1 MEEHNLNWP
10 QILDHTYSILIL
22 GGSGSGKTNAL
33 LNLTKQQNYDDYNII
48 DNIIDTIIDDKI
60 GYEKLQYDIN
70 REATKISA
78 LSSSKID
85 KYGYLTGDE
94 ILPLCQSRMIEQ
106 VTFSCSPSR
115 KTLEKTIEDQGRKQ
129 VEALKVLKPIKQKL
143 SIKDVILED
152 RLNEETKNETE

>member
-48 DNIIDTIIDDKI
+48 DNIIDTIIDDNI

-70 REATKISA
+70 REATKNIS
-78 LSSSKID
+78 I
-85 KYGYLTGDE
+85 
-94 ILPLCQSRMIEQ
+94 I
-106 VTFSCSPSR
+106 
-115 KTLEKTIEDQGRKQ
+115 
-129 VEALKVLKPIKQKL
+129 IK
-143 SIKDVILED
+143 
-152 RLNEETKNETE
+152 